1 MDPIR
6 GYTPN
11 LCMQP
16 QLDLLVGT
24 SVSASS
30 PYVFLLD
37 QSSCA
42 DAHFVGQRSW
52 KLVQQYYGSEGVFP
66 GYRSMVVAGHRE
78 ASSSSSRVE
87 AVSSAEGAGEQEQR
101 KAPTSGP
108 RSCGAPEVPVVPAYS
123 PSGHQSSSSSR
134 VEAVSRSAEG
144 AGGHGKGQMGETPS

>member
-37 QSSCA
+37 
-42 DAHFVGQRSW
+42 QRSW